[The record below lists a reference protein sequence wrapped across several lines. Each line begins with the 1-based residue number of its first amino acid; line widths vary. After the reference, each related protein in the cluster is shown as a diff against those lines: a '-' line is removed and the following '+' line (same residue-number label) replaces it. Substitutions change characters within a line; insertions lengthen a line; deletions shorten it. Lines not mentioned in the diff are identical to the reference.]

1 MKDFSSIKN
10 IVFDLG
16 AVIIPIDFEKTFH
29 AFSILSKLPIE
40 EIKRRYQSTSLF
52 VDFEKGIIGNFAFLQ
67 QLRLLLEVDKTV
79 TDQQLI
85 DAWNTLLLPIP
96 NERIERIKSLASSY
110 RLFLLSNTNPIHIK
124 DVNRILFECTA
135 VSALEKLFETTWY
148 SYDLGLI
155 KPYAEIYTRI
165 LEIKGLQANETV
177 FLDDNADNIS
187 GALSVGIHA
196 LHVTETN
203 EMIEL
208 LKGAWV
214 VDSKF

>member
-16 AVIIPIDFEKTFH
+16 AVIIPIDFEKTFQ
-29 AFSILSKLPIE
+29 AFSILSSLPVE
-40 EIKRRYQSTSLF
+40 EIKRRYQATSLF

-67 QLRLLLEVDKTV
+67 QLRLLLEVNTSV

-96 NERIERIKSLASSY
+96 KERVERIKTLAPNY

-124 DVNRILFECTA
+124 DVNRILFECTS
-135 VSALEKLFETTWY
+135 VSALEELFETTWY

-155 KPYAEIYTRI
+155 KPHAEIYTSI

-187 GALSVGIHA
+187 GALSVGIQA
-196 LHVTETN
+196 LHVTEQYH
-203 EMIEL
+203 L
-208 LKGAWV
+208 LEYLKHA
-214 VDSKF
+214 

>member
-1 MKDFSSIKN
+1 MKDFSNIKN

-16 AVIIPIDFEKTFH
+16 AVIIPIDFEKTFL
-29 AFSILSKLPIE
+29 AFSTLSKLPVE

-52 VDFEKGIIGNFAFLQ
+52 VDYEKGIIGNFAFLQ
-67 QLRLLLEVDKTV
+67 QLRMLLGVDHTV
-79 TDQQLI
+79 TDTQLA

-96 NERIERIKSLASSY
+96 KERIDRIKMLAPSY

-135 VSALEKLFETTWY
+135 VPALEELFETTWY

-155 KPYAEIYTRI
+155 KPHAEIYSRI
-165 LEIKGLQANETV
+165 LNIKGLQANETV
-177 FLDDNADNIS
+177 FLDDNADNIA
-187 GALSVGIHA
+187 GALSVGIQA

-208 LKGAWV
+208 LEGA
-214 VDSKF
+214 